1 MQVEGMLMPQQEN
14 ILVPVET
21 MKSGSNAQ
29 AYVTTA
35 RNSDLD
41 HFVGRESVHRPFRK
55 EIGCCRVTTEDL
67 EKHRDA
73 RRDEGDAT

>member
-1 MQVEGMLMPQQEN
+1 MQVEGMLMPPQEN

-21 MKSGSNAQ
+21 TKSGSNAQ
-29 AYVTTA
+29 AYVTTT
-35 RNSDLD
+35 RNRDLD

-55 EIGCCRVTTEDL
+55 EISRCRVATEDL

-73 RRDEGDAT
+73 WGDEGDAT